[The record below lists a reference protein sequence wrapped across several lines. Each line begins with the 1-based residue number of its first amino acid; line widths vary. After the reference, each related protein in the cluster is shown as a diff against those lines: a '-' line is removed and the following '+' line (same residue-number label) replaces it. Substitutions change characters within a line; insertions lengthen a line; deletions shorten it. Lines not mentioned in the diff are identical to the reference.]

1 MKKIK
6 IFVVLIFFLII
17 SAVSN
22 NVMAAGKK
30 NMVCTDLI
38 HIYNTSTNFDF
49 TVTNN
54 TTLDQIKNAYQS
66 AGATHMLETDSCFG
80 GHALSIWHDNYTDY
94 LYVET
99 VSNDEY
105 VVSYGSVW
113 NQFQT
118 YEYDYDEVTDYTD
131 QSILQGFMILEQ
143 LKLKGGVFYNRNRV
157 IGSDL
162 SKTSQIYETAYNN
175 NRVHF
180 QKNIAKHAV
189 IMYIAIS
196 KVHGYKCNI
205 VFDEDYFYIN
215 EQMKDIGTSLKEY
228 IERMNKREYMS
239 GLGTR
244 DNTEITNGNYYF
256 LNPAMYADMF
266 ITKPLNRVDRVE
278 PNTIAVFDYNPSTKV
293 LNAILVSPE
302 VFSSYKNVDLTQHE
316 QNLYSAGQTEYYNA
330 INLLN
335 QQSSI
340 YSTNPVINP
349 AQSLLAGTL
358 LESKKQGIVSYFNAI
373 RIAAGLPTVEASA
386 DHFTVAQHMATLM
399 SYRWNS
405 LHLEITHSPSKP
417 DGVSQTFFDTAIGQG
432 RGYAE
437 NISRSANDTSV
448 YLMKKY
454 VNMFLDDQTE
464 TPMNFSHRS
473 LLLTPKFSKI
483 GYGIS
488 PNIGVIE
495 INGAQ
500 STNVFLK
507 AWPANGITF
516 METLENDRFYWTAQ
530 FLDNYTVDKSST
542 EVKVTCLNTEESW
555 EFKTEQNN
563 SSKRYEIRTTYP
575 SELNNMLVFYD
586 NRIIPKNN
594 YVYEIEISGLKD
606 NQGNN
611 ASYTY
616 RSVFKYADINNIPT
630 IASEIQIDKSNLS
643 LVSGTNNVYYV
654 PIGEETKLN
663 VIIDPSVTDKKVSW
677 ASSNPE
683 IATVTQNGTVTALRA
698 GQNVAITLTYDADA
712 DVTDVVILKPYV
724 KINQVTLTET
734 SISMIAGQQEE
745 KTLTIKTIPEEA
757 DEVIS
762 IDWVVV
768 TQANPTTEYSYTD
781 PQITR
786 YLTITRIDDRNIR
799 IKANSAEAGNNNF
812 IIRAKVTGLSAD
824 FTGQCNVTVKVPLES
839 MSFSNANQYN
849 TGLSIYSTP
858 RKPSTETINFN
869 DFYSRNNTDIIRFR
883 ANYRPSNTTVS
894 KTCTWQVISGTDVLT
909 VQSGEDGAF
918 KVKKPGQ
925 ASILITSTEEPS
937 ITAQLDLTIN
947 CTLQDF
953 TIAQPS
959 QTVFLELKNGS
970 YTKTMD
976 LTLNKV
982 PCIAQDD
989 FTYSSSNTQIA
1000 SVDGTGKVTFN
1011 GQTGTVTITVKSVT
1025 GNITRNVTFYVKI
1038 PVSSLVINRS
1048 PVELRPGETYNRA
1061 ATVNPSQSNAQN
1073 YVVYSSNN
1081 TQVATVD
1088 QNGKVTAKSHGVAK
1102 ISASIAEDY
1111 TSTGTSITASY
1122 YVYVRTPLEN
1132 VEIVGPDE
1140 CTLEFDTVR
1149 YSYNLIPANT
1159 NDGIT
1164 ATWSSSN
1171 TNVATIDNNGNVT
1184 LKDTGYVTFTL
1195 QVKGQG
1201 ALSTN
1206 TITKTKTL
1214 IVNSIYEPAFLKGD
1228 LDRNGVVNANDA
1240 SVALELYKGQNAD
1253 SMDIKIGDMDENGLI
1268 DANDASLILEYY
1280 KTQN

>member
-6 IFVVLIFFLII
+6 IFIVLVFFLII

-22 NVMAAGKK
+22 NVMAAGLK

-38 HIYNTSTNFDF
+38 HIYNTDTNFDF
-49 TVTNN
+49 TVTNS
-54 TTLDQIKNAYQS
+54 TTLEQIKEAYQS
-66 AGATHMLETDSCFG
+66 FGTTSMLETDSCFG

-99 VSNDEY
+99 VANDEY
-105 VVSYGSVW
+105 VVSYGTVW

-118 YEYDYDEVTDYTD
+118 YQYDYDERTDYTD
-131 QSILQGFMILEQ
+131 TSILQGFMILDQ
-143 LKLKGGVFYNRNRV
+143 LKLQGGVFYNRNRV

-162 SKTSQIYETAYNN
+162 NKTSQIFETAYNS

-180 QKNIAKHAV
+180 QKNIAQHAV
-189 IMYIAIS
+189 QMYIAIS
-196 KVHGYKCNI
+196 KTYGYECDIEFN
-205 VFDEDYFYIN
+205 EDYFYIN
-215 EQMKDIGTSLKEY
+215 EQLKDTGISLKEY
-228 IERMNKREYMS
+228 IENMNKRELMS

-244 DNTEITNGNYYF
+244 DNTELTNGNYYF
-256 LNPAMYADMF
+256 YNPAMYADFF
-266 ITKPLNRVDRVE
+266 ITKPLNKVDRTG
-278 PNTIAVFDYNPSTKV
+278 PNRIAIFDFNPTTKV
-293 LNAILVSPE
+293 ANAILVSPE
-302 VFSSYKNVDLTQHE
+302 IFSSYKNVDLDDREEH
-316 QNLYSAGQTEYYNA
+316 LYSAGQTEYINA
-330 INLLN
+330 MNLLN

-340 YSTNPVINP
+340 YATNPVINP
-349 AQSLLAGTL
+349 AQSLVAGTL
-358 LESKKQGIVSYFNAI
+358 LENKKQGIVSYFNAI

-417 DGVSQTFFDTAIGQG
+417 DGVSQSFFDTAIGQG

-437 NISRSANDTSV
+437 NISRSANETSV

-454 VNMFLDDQTE
+454 VNMFLDDQSE

-473 LLLTPKFSKI
+473 LLLTPKFSKM

-495 INGAQ
+495 INGTQ
-500 STNVFLK
+500 PTDVFLK

-530 FLDNYTVDKSST
+530 FLDNYTVDKNST

-555 EFKTEQNN
+555 TFETEQNN
-563 SSKRYEIRTTYP
+563 SSRRYEIRTTYP

-630 IASEIQIDKSNLS
+630 IANEIQIDKSTLS
-643 LVSGTNNVYYV
+643 LVPGTNNVYYV
-654 PIGEETKLN
+654 PVGEETKLN

-712 DVTDVVILKPYV
+712 DVTDVIILKPYV
-724 KINQVTLTET
+724 KINQVTLSRDIINMT
-734 SISMIAGQQEE
+734 AGQTEE
-745 KTLTIKTIPEEA
+745 ETVTINTIPEEA
-757 DEVIS
+757 DEVVR

-768 TQANPTTEYSYTD
+768 TQANPTTEFSYTD
-781 PQITR
+781 PQITK
-786 YLTITRIDDRNIR
+786 YLTITKIDDRNIR

-812 IIRAKVTGLSAD
+812 TIRAKVTGVSAN
-824 FTGQCNVTVKVPLES
+824 FTGECNVKIKVPLQS
-839 MSFSNANQYN
+839 MSFSNANQSN
-849 TGLSIYSTP
+849 AGLSIYTNP
-858 RKPSTETINFN
+858 GHPYTETIDFN
-869 DFYSRNNTDIIRFR
+869 NFYSRNNTDIIRFR
-883 ANYRPSNTTVS
+883 ANYRPANTTVS
-894 KTCTWQVISGTDVLT
+894 KTCTWKVTSGSDVLE
-909 VQSGEDGAF
+909 VKEDENGAF

-937 ITAQLDLTIN
+937 ISAQLDLTIN
-947 CTLQDF
+947 CTLEDF

-959 QTVFLELKNGS
+959 QVVFLEKINGVF
-970 YTKTMD
+970 TKTMN
-976 LTLNKV
+976 LTINKV
-982 PCIAQDD
+982 PCIAED
-989 FTYSSSNTQIA
+989 TLLYTSSNANIA
-1000 SVDGTGKVTFN
+1000 EVDSNGKITFK
-1011 GQTGTVTITVKSVT
+1011 GQTGTVTITVKSLS
-1025 GNITRNVTFYVKI
+1025 GDITRRVTFYVKI
-1038 PVSSLVINRS
+1038 PVSGLNITRT
-1048 PVELRPGETYNRA
+1048 PVELRIGQTLNRT
-1061 ATVNPSQSNAQN
+1061 ATVYPEQSNAQN

-1088 QNGKVTAKSHGVAK
+1088 QNGKVTAKANGVAM

-1111 TSTGTSITASY
+1111 TSTGTSITGSY

-1140 CTLEFDTVR
+1140 CTIEFDTVR

-1171 TNVATIDNNGNVT
+1171 PNVATINNNGNVT

-1228 LDRNGVVNANDA
+1228 LDRNGVVDANDA
-1240 SVALELYKGQNAD
+1240 SVALELFKGQNAD